1 MSPTDLVTACVTW
14 SPAYH
19 PQVPVCIALLH
30 RGGGKSGDHVDVL
43 GNYGLLDILLSV
55 AAGRYEEVEEKVVSN
70 IDEIAAKI
78 PF

>member
-1 MSPTDLVTACVTW
+1 MLC
-14 SPAYH
+14 
-19 PQVPVCIALLH
+19 C

-55 AAGRYEEVEEKVVSN
+55 AAGRYEEVEEKVITD

-78 PF
+78 PFPA

>member
-1 MSPTDLVTACVTW
+1 MSACQHA
-14 SPAYH
+14 PILR
-19 PQVPVCIALLH
+19 VCHICSCLPH
-30 RGGGKSGDHVDVL
+30 TFRTGRGGGKSGDHVDVL

>member
-1 MSPTDLVTACVTW
+1 M
-14 SPAYH
+14 
-19 PQVPVCIALLH
+19 
-30 RGGGKSGDHVDVL
+30 DVL

-55 AAGRYEEVEEKVVSN
+55 AAGRYEEVEENVVSN

>member
-1 MSPTDLVTACVTW
+1 M
-14 SPAYH
+14 
-19 PQVPVCIALLH
+19 
-30 RGGGKSGDHVDVL
+30 DVL

-70 IDEIAAKI
+70 IDDIAAKI

>member
-1 MSPTDLVTACVTW
+1 MHRVLHTA
-14 SPAYH
+14 AYQH
-19 PQVPVCIALLH
+19 VDPFPDVNLYFRVG

-70 IDEIAAKI
+70 IDDIAAKI

>member
-1 MSPTDLVTACVTW
+1 MEGSSAASLSCALSLTSERACV
-14 SPAYH
+14 
-19 PQVPVCIALLH
+19 VLC

-70 IDEIAAKI
+70 IDEIADKVSF
-78 PF
+78 PP